1 MESEISSRAELIDA
15 LRLAAELEHGLM
27 AQYLFAAY
35 SLKRY
40 DYEGLAPEQLERV
53 RRWASLITLVA
64 RQEMEHLGLALNLLS
79 AVGGTPSFSRPNM
92 PQPAGYYGAA
102 CVKLTLTRCD
112 LETVKRFQRFEAPD
126 ELAHAVETKCTE
138 KPAPIDQRKAD
149 EWCERKGVGPA
160 KVAAKLLE
168 RLKTPDEGKPPKGG
182 LLKGAP
188 HIDQLYGIPYKS
200 VQELY
205 EKIARGFESL
215 TAKMG
220 ERRLFVGKT
229 VNQLFGGPS
238 SPQHGTMNDLNQY
251 GLDIISVTDLASAK
265 QAIRMIVEQGE
276 GIRVPPSYKPF
287 THFCIFSRV
296 RAEMEEH
303 GLGEK
308 AARPVAANPM
318 TVRQPDVPPTE
329 KVSLIDDPHTL
340 EVARLFNQSYEVMLL
355 LLLYLYSDQ
364 VKTKEQTDALMDA
377 AFFPFMT
384 MFVRPLAEILT
395 ELPAF
400 KDGRGNAG
408 PGFELAGDVL
418 LFPDLDA
425 TWALFQE
432 RLDTLAEG
440 FRRVVG
446 AGDHWLDL
454 PGQRTAEGKPS
465 QIFQRLDYLRLS
477 MERLAED
484 WRANWLNIGR
494 TTEE

>member
-1 MESEISSRAELIDA
+1 MKGEISSRAELIDA

-79 AVGGTPSFSRPNM
+79 AIGGTPSFSRPNM
-92 PQPAGYYGAA
+92 PQRINYYGDA
-102 CVKLTLTRCD
+102 CIKLTLTRCD
-112 LETVKRFQRFEAPD
+112 LETIERFQRFEAPD
-126 ELAHAVETKCTE
+126 EIAHQGTTKCSE
-138 KPAPIDQRKAD
+138 SALKPINQKKAD
-149 EWCERKGVGPA
+149 QWCEQKGVTRA
-160 KVAAKLLE
+160 EVAAKLE
-168 RLKTPDEGKPPKGG
+168 EPTAKK

-205 EKIARGFESL
+205 EKITLGFEHLSQTL
-215 TAKMG
+215 G
-220 ERRLFVGKT
+220 ERNLFVGKT
-229 VNQLFGGPS
+229 VHQIFGGPS

-251 GLDIISVTDLASAK
+251 GLDIIAVTDLASAK

-287 THFCIFSRV
+287 THFCIFTRI
-296 RAEMEEH
+296 RREMEKYD
-303 GLGEK
+303 LGGK
-308 AARPVAANPM
+308 AARPVVPNPM
-318 TVRQPDVPPTE
+318 TVLQPDVCPVE
-329 KVSLIDDPHTL
+329 EVSKIDNPQTL
-340 EVARLFNQSYEVMLL
+340 EIARLFNQSYEVMLL

-395 ELPAF
+395 EIPAF
-400 KDGRGNAG
+400 DKKPGTAG
-408 PGFELAGDVL
+408 PGFELSGDVI
-418 LFPDLDA
+418 LFPDLDQ
-425 TWALFQE
+425 TWTLFQE
-432 RLDTLAEG
+432 RLDSLVSG
-440 FRRVVG
+440 FGRVVRM
-446 AGDHWLDL
+446 GDPWLDL
-454 PGQRTAEGKPS
+454 PGQRTEAGKPS
-465 QIFQRLDYLRLS
+465 QIWQRLDYLRQN
-477 MERLAED
+477 MERLADD

-494 TTEE
+494 TTEV

>member
-53 RRWASLITLVA
+53 RCWASLITLVA

-79 AVGGTPSFSRPNM
+79 AIGGTPSFSRPNM

-102 CVKLTLTRCD
+102 CIKLTLTRCD

-126 ELAHAVETKCTE
+126 ELAHAGAAKCTE
-138 KPAPIDQRKAD
+138 RAPAPIDQKKAD
-149 EWCERKGVGPA
+149 EWCGRKGVGREA
-160 KVAAKLLE
+160 VAAKL
-168 RLKTPDEGKPPKGG
+168 KAPTASG

-188 HIDQLYGIPYKS
+188 HIDQLYGIPYGS

-205 EKIARGFESL
+205 EKIARGFERL
-215 TAKMG
+215 TEKMG
-220 ERRLFVGKT
+220 ERKLFVGKT
-229 VNQLFGGPS
+229 VNQIFGGPS

-251 GLDIISVTDLASAK
+251 GLDIISVNDLASAK
-265 QAIRMIVEQGE
+265 QAVRMIVEQGE

-287 THFCIFSRV
+287 THFCIFTRI
-296 RAEMEEH
+296 RGEMEEH

-308 AARPVAANPM
+308 GARAVVPNPM
-318 TVRQPDVPPTE
+318 TVRQPDVPPAE
-329 KVSLIDDPHTL
+329 KVSLIDNPHTL
-340 EVARLFNQSYEVMLL
+340 GVAKLFNQSYEVMLL

-400 KDGRGNAG
+400 AGKRGNAG
-408 PGFELAGDVL
+408 PGFELSGDVI

-425 TWALFQE
+425 TWTLFQE
-432 RLDTLAEG
+432 RLDTLTEG
-440 FRRVVG
+440 FRRVV
-446 AGDHWLDL
+446 ASGDPWLEL
-454 PGQRTAEGKPS
+454 PGQRTVEGKPS
-465 QIFQRLDYLRLS
+465 RIFQRLDYLRLS

-494 TTEE
+494 TTEV

>member
-92 PQPAGYYGAA
+92 PQPAGYYGGA
-102 CVKLTLTRCD
+102 CIKLTLTRCD
-112 LETVKRFQRFEAPD
+112 LETIKRFQRFEAPD
-126 ELAHAVETKCTE
+126 DLAHAGDSKCTE
-138 KPAPIDQRKAD
+138 ATEPIDQKKAD
-149 EWCERKGVGPA
+149 EWCERKGVGRA

-168 RLKTPDEGKPPKGG
+168 KSKAPTEGK

-188 HIDQLYGIPYKS
+188 HIDLSYGIPYQS
-200 VQELY
+200 VQQLY
-205 EKIARGFESL
+205 EKIARGFEQL

-220 ERRLFVGKT
+220 ERKLFVGKT
-229 VNQLFGGPS
+229 VNQIFGGPS

-265 QAIRMIVEQGE
+265 QAITMIVEQGE

-287 THFCIFSRV
+287 THFCIFSRI
-296 RAEMEEH
+296 RGEMEEH
-303 GLGEK
+303 DLGEK
-308 AARPVAANPM
+308 AARPVVANPM

-340 EVARLFNQSYEVMLL
+340 EVAKLFNQSYEVMLL

-400 KDGRGNAG
+400 EGKRGNAG

-425 TWALFQE
+425 TWTLFQE
-432 RLDTLAEG
+432 RLDTLTEG
-440 FRRVVG
+440 FRNVVKS
-446 AGDHWLDL
+446 GDQWLDL
-454 PGQRTAEGKPS
+454 PGQRTEEGKPS

-494 TTEE
+494 TTEV

>member
-1 MESEISSRAELIDA
+1 MKEEISSRAELIDA

-40 DYEGLAPEQLERV
+40 DYEGLRPEQLERV

-79 AVGGTPSFSRPNM
+79 AIGGTPSFSRPNM
-92 PQPAGYYGAA
+92 PQRQSYYGDA
-102 CVKLTLTRCD
+102 CIKLTLTRCD
-112 LETVKRFQRFEAPD
+112 LDTIKRFQRFEAPD
-126 ELAHAVETKCTE
+126 DLADFEECSEEHSPK
-138 KPAPIDQRKAD
+138 PIDQEKAD
-149 EWCERKGVGPA
+149 DWCEHKKRASRAQVE
-160 KVAAKLLE
+160 AKLE
-168 RLKTPDEGKPPKGG
+168 APIEKK

-200 VQELY
+200 VQQLY
-205 EKIARGFESL
+205 QKIALGFEHLSQ
-215 TAKMG
+215 TMG
-220 ERRLFVGKT
+220 ERNLFIGKT
-229 VNQLFGGPS
+229 VNQVFGGPS

-287 THFCIFSRV
+287 THFCIFSRI
-296 RAEMEEH
+296 RGEMEEYR
-303 GLGEK
+303 LGDK
-308 AARPVAANPM
+308 AARAVVPNPM
-318 TVRQPDVPPTE
+318 TVWQPDVPE
-329 KVSLIDDPHTL
+329 RGEVSLINNTHTL
-340 EVARLFNQSYEVMLL
+340 EVARLFNQSYEVMLF

-395 ELPAF
+395 EIPAF
-400 KDGRGNAG
+400 KEGPGNAG
-408 PGFELAGDVL
+408 PGFELSGDVI
-418 LFPDLDA
+418 LFPNLEQ
-425 TWALFQE
+425 TWTLFQE
-432 RLDTLAEG
+432 RLDSLVEG
-440 FRRVVG
+440 FGRVTQM
-446 AGDHWLDL
+446 GDPWIDL
-454 PGQRTAEGKPS
+454 PGQRTEAGNRS
-465 QIFQRLDYLRLS
+465 QIWQRLDYLRQS

-484 WRANWLNIGR
+484 WRSNWLNIGR
-494 TTEE
+494 TTEV